1 MAKTIAQQI
10 LALRKELRHHE
21 YLYYVLDQPS
31 VPDAEYDRLMQQL
44 RALEEAHP
52 DLITPDSPTQ
62 RVGGK
67 ALSGFAQV
75 QHEMPML
82 SLDNAFN
89 GEDFLAFQKRVTDR
103 LAARLGDGAQ
113 LTYSCEPK
121 LDGLAV
127 SILYVGGI
135 LVQAATRGDGTTG
148 EDITTNVRTIRN
160 VPLHL
165 SGDYPQRLEVR
176 GEVFMTRDGFER
188 LNEQA
193 QRRGDKT
200 FANPRNAAAGSL
212 RQLDSTITA
221 QRPLAFNAY
230 GIGVVEG
237 GVLPDSHVAR
247 LHYLQSLGIPVSQ
260 EVRQVTGGDAVV
272 AYYNA
277 IQAKRDQLNFDID
290 GVV

>member
-10 LALRKELRHHE
+10 LALRAELRHHE

-52 DLITPDSPTQ
+52 ELITADSPTQ

-67 ALSGFAQV
+67 ALTGFAQV
-75 QHEMPML
+75 QHEVPML

-89 GEDFLAFQKRVTDR
+89 AEDFLAFQKRVTDR
-103 LAARLGDGAQ
+103 LGDATV

-127 SILYVGGI
+127 SILYVDGV
-135 LVQAATRGDGTTG
+135 LTQAATRGDGTTG
-148 EDITTNVRTIRN
+148 EDITANVRTIRN
-160 VPLHL
+160 VPLRL
-165 SGDYPQRLEVR
+165 SGDYPPRLEVR

-212 RQLDSTITA
+212 RQLDSHITA

-230 GIGVVEG
+230 GLGVVEG
-237 GVLPDSHVAR
+237 A
-247 LHYLQSLGIPVSQ
+247 
-260 EVRQVTGGDAVV
+260 
-272 AYYNA
+272 
-277 IQAKRDQLNFDID
+277 
-290 GVV
+290 

>member
-10 LALRKELRHHE
+10 LALRAELRHHE

-52 DLITPDSPTQ
+52 ELITADSPTQ

-67 ALSGFAQV
+67 ALTGFAQV
-75 QHEMPML
+75 QHEVPML

-89 GEDFLAFQKRVTDR
+89 AEDFLAFQKRVTDR
-103 LAARLGDGAQ
+103 LGDATA

-127 SILYVGGI
+127 SILYVDGV
-135 LVQAATRGDGTTG
+135 LTQAATRGDGTTG
-148 EDITTNVRTIRN
+148 EDITANVRTIRN
-160 VPLHL
+160 VPLRL
-165 SGDYPQRLEVR
+165 SGDYPPRLEVR

-193 QRRGDKT
+193 QRR
-200 FANPRNAAAGSL
+200 
-212 RQLDSTITA
+212 
-221 QRPLAFNAY
+221 
-230 GIGVVEG
+230 
-237 GVLPDSHVAR
+237 
-247 LHYLQSLGIPVSQ
+247 
-260 EVRQVTGGDAVV
+260 
-272 AYYNA
+272 
-277 IQAKRDQLNFDID
+277 
-290 GVV
+290 